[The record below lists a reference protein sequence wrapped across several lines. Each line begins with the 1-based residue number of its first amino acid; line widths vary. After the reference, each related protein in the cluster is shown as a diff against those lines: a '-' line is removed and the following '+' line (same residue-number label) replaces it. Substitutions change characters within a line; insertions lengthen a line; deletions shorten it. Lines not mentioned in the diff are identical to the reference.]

1 MHTLNNL
8 LNFGKVTCMSHQLKR
23 SKQPLVSPLVKS
35 ATGTSH
41 HAKRAHRLARFERI
55 THFLDDAFKV
65 PGTSLRIGWDTLI
78 GIVPGLGDMI
88 SAMLSGYLIYE
99 AKQLGASRWVLTR
112 MVGNVVLDFLIGAI
126 PLLGDVFDAFFK
138 SNRRNSRLLKKHLNK
153 QDVD

>member
-1 MHTLNNL
+1 M
-8 LNFGKVTCMSHQLKR
+8 GKVRIMSQQLN
-23 SKQPLVSPLVKS
+23 STTQPRVNPLVKS
-35 ATGTSH
+35 ATGNSYRTN
-41 HAKRAHRLARFERI
+41 RVDRLARFERL

-78 GIVPGLGDMI
+78 GFVPGLGDMI
-88 SAMLSGYLIYE
+88 TAMLSGYLIYE

-112 MVGNVVLDFLIGAI
+112 MVGNVALDFLIGAI

-153 QDVD
+153 QNVD

>member
-1 MHTLNNL
+1 MSQQLNSS
-8 LNFGKVTCMSHQLKR
+8 T
-23 SKQPLVSPLVKS
+23 QPLVSPLVIP
-35 ATGTSH
+35 ATGNSYRTN
-41 HAKRAHRLARFERI
+41 RVDRLARFERL

-78 GIVPGLGDMI
+78 GFVPGLGDMI
-88 SAMLSGYLIYE
+88 TAMLSGYLIYE

-112 MVGNVVLDFLIGAI
+112 MVGNVALDFLIGAI

-153 QDVD
+153 QNVD

>member
-1 MHTLNNL
+1 M
-8 LNFGKVTCMSHQLKR
+8 GKVRIMSQQLN
-23 SKQPLVSPLVKS
+23 SSTQPLVSPLVIP
-35 ATGTSH
+35 ATGNSYRTN
-41 HAKRAHRLARFERI
+41 RVDRLARFERL

-78 GIVPGLGDMI
+78 GFVPGLGDMI
-88 SAMLSGYLIYE
+88 TAMLSGYLIYE

-112 MVGNVVLDFLIGAI
+112 MVGNVALDFLIGAI

-153 QDVD
+153 QNVD